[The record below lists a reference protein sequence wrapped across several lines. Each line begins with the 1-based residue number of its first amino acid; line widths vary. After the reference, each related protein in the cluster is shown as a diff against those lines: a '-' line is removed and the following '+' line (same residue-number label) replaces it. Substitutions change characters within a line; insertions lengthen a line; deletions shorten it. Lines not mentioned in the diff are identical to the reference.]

1 MKKIQVLGAS
11 VLLLCSCGGLSRQAK
26 EIVGDYYNVQLSSEL
41 PVLELKDDGTS
52 VVRNIAPDVLVME
65 VDGTWEV
72 VDDSLVIV
80 NNLNSIRL
88 KGDTTIVGDI
98 APRITRRIS
107 SHDGHS
113 ITLSKD
119 NIDYLY
125 IRRNHE
131 SRN

>member
-1 MKKIQVLGAS
+1 MKKSQVLGAS

-125 IRRNHE
+125 MRRNHE

>member
-1 MKKIQVLGAS
+1 MKKIQVLCAS

-41 PVLELKDDGTS
+41 PVLELKEDGTS

-125 IRRNHE
+125 MRRNHE

>member
-1 MKKIQVLGAS
+1 MKKIQVLGAL

-41 PVLELKDDGTS
+41 PVLELKEDGTS

-125 IRRNHE
+125 MRRNHE